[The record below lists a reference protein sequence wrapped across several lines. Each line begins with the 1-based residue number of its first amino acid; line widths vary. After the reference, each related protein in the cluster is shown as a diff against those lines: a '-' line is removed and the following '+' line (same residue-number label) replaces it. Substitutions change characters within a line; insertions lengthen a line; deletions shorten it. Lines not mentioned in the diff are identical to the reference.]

1 MSIKEALKQWS
12 ENYEDNVR
20 KYLEKLQSE
29 GKSTE
34 KYEE

>member
-1 MSIKEALKQWS
+1 MSIKEALEQWIDNYD
-12 ENYEDNVR
+12 ENVK
-20 KYLEKLQSE
+20 KYLEKLGRE